1 MLLIKF
7 LLQMEKQIT
16 SLDDLAQKVAVIMQ
30 KNRGS
35 FSNEELVALANCIR
49 VIEELK
55 QLKADQPDK
64 KAAYIQVIL
73 KILFK
78 VFSNSE
84 VIDWF
89 ADMF

>member
-1 MLLIKF
+1 
-7 LLQMEKQIT
+7 MEKQIT